1 MDLDVE
7 KLAQFI
13 NAKLV
18 EGYSTAEIERKILKV
33 GKDTARKKLNR
44 GGYVYDKELNKYM
57 YAPKPQEE
65 KEEKIKEPITIE
77 NKPVQT
83 NKHDVEQT
91 KTNKEEGVFTPQNFE
106 EFMTLQKDLKALLE
120 TFKSSGTVIN
130 LEPHQEP
137 TYSDFRGVLQGTT
150 LQLYK
155 EVWDALEAFIQA
167 NKLTKKVVVNQAIW
181 EFIQKYKHKE

>member
-1 MDLDVE
+1 MNLDVE

-33 GKDTARKKLNR
+33 GKDTARKKLYRANYIYNKEINQYE
-44 GGYVYDKELNKYM
+44 YV
-57 YAPKPQEE
+57 PKQQEE
-65 KEEKIKEPITIE
+65 KAKEPITIE
-77 NKPVQT
+77 NKPVQI

-106 EFMTLQKDLKALLE
+106 EFMALQKDIKALLE
-120 TFKSSGTVIN
+120 TFKSNGTVIN
-130 LEPHQEP
+130 LEPQQEP
-137 TYSDFRGVLQGTT
+137 VYSDFRGILQGTT
-150 LQLYK
+150 MQLYK
-155 EVWDALEAFIQA
+155 EVWDALEEFINA
-167 NKLTKKVVVNQAIW
+167 NKVTKKVVVNQAIW